1 MPEEIKTPDSVT
13 AAGLSVSAGSVSE
26 TPRTDAM
33 CVDYS
38 GPLSFVGD
46 EQFLPADFARTLE
59 RDLKAERKRRVLA
72 EATVTAC
79 HSAMLGKVNPKHPA
93 WGCVFA
99 VQDAARKADSQ
110 NISISDTLAGRPLR
124 SF

>member
-1 MPEEIKTPDSVT
+1 MPSTIQNPTPDATLS
-13 AAGLSVSAGSVSE
+13 GLSVIAGSVSE
-26 TPRTDAM
+26 TPRTDAK

-59 RDLKAERKRRVLA
+59 RELEAERKRRVLA
-72 EATVTAC
+72 ETTVTAC

-93 WGCVFA
+93 WGCVYA
-99 VQDAARKADSQ
+99 VQDAATKASQ
-110 NISISDTLAGRPLR
+110 NIAGQPTRPQA
-124 SF
+124 